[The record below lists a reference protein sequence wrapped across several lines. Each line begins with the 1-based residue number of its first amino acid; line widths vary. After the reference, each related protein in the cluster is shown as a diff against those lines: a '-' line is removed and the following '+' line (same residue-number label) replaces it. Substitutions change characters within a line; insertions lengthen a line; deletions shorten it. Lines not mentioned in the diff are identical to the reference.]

1 MEMLNSLV
9 IKNYR
14 NLKNLR
20 LENLGRINL
29 ITGKNN
35 TGKSTV
41 LEAISIYANKGEIS
55 WVYDILEDRGETY
68 KTSQAVTKN
77 PLENNINT
85 LSSLFYGR
93 KPAFTSDNSIVIGTI
108 ENTLFKTENLLEKAV
123 SLRLVK
129 YREDLVPENDEKGNE
144 RLRRKRTILEDQSE
158 KTLDFKIG
166 FEISA
171 SGYSYMVSL
180 EDERPYRI
188 GFRDLVPRD
197 NLQYIRNRNLDREIN
212 GKLWDNVTLTEK
224 EEHIV
229 EALKIIEG
237 NLERIAFVSKEESTR
252 QRTAV
257 IKLKNDSNVI
267 PLRSMGDG
275 INRILTFILALVNAD
290 SGFLLIDEFENGLHF
305 SIQESLW
312 RLIFKIASLLNVQI
326 FITTHSQDCITAFEN
341 VLNQETKIQGKLIR
355 LENFNG
361 VIRTVEFDKKDLKI
375 ATDNDIET
383 R

>member
-1 MEMLNSLV
+1 MLNSLV